1 MWWSLITSWALYSY
15 FGLLSWIQVAIYQF
29 ICCVCFCCTCLQLKL
44 TISRDLC
51 AWCCIM
57 LRHKEIHIVRH
68 SKTQFCRLW
77 DFVKTHCCIAVR
89 QTRLF
94 SPTGSQ
100 NLDLLALHFAKLSDN
115 RPYLWLVFTLICPAW
130 IDSFLI
136 HSRAAPCFFF
146 AIKDLFPETG
156 NTHFTKYNNGLLS
169 TWSSSQVNLIHIQS
183 LSV

>member
-1 MWWSLITSWALYSY
+1 MIATMSGVVISYNFMGFVFIFWTFVLNTSCN
-15 FGLLSWIQVAIYQF
+15 IYPF
-29 ICCVCFCCTCLQLKL
+29 ICCLCFCCTCLQLKL
-44 TISRDLC
+44 TTSRDLC

-115 RPYLWLVFTLICPAW
+115 RPYL
-130 IDSFLI
+130 
-136 HSRAAPCFFF
+136 
-146 AIKDLFPETG
+146 
-156 NTHFTKYNNGLLS
+156 
-169 TWSSSQVNLIHIQS
+169 
-183 LSV
+183 